1 MTIPPMYPAQY
12 APPPQ
17 GYPQGAPP
25 PVMAQQPGWAP
36 APAPY
41 PQVPQYQPP
50 PQYQPGTQPAP
61 IDMNARISGPQFP
74 RELQGRTMQEAFQ
87 YYNIM
92 REDFL
97 RNQQARQA
105 GQQPQQP
112 GQPQGGQPQYQQP
125 GQPQQ
130 QPGSAQPR
138 VPQQQDTMQQFVQD
152 AVRQVM
158 PEMLAPIIIP
168 QQQKTMQDTY
178 IAATQRHQDWAQFDA
193 DIRQSLQG
201 ADANVLSNPAAWDA
215 AYFHAKGKALSRA
228 PQGYPQ
234 PPYGAASQQGSNGSA
249 PPMPPGYPQQP
260 TPQWGGM
267 QVQPQAPQQQAFVE
281 SPTPQAPYQGGP
293 SFADPRDEIFAKRFG
308 IPVEVYRAGKVQPG
322 TTQAPVP
329 LLRMPQQAAFQG
341 GPQAPQVAQWGPP
354 PQTFQPYG
362 YAPQAPVGPNGQPIP
377 PGFYNPNFGNGNG
390 NGY

>member
-1 MTIPPMYPAQY
+1 
-12 APPPQ
+12 
-17 GYPQGAPP
+17 
-25 PVMAQQPGWAP
+25 MAQQPGWAP

-41 PQVPQYQPP
+41 PQAQPQYQPQQP
-50 PQYQPGTQPAP
+50 YPQAPAP

-125 GQPQQ
+125 GQSQQ
-130 QPGSAQPR
+130 PAPGSAQPR

-158 PEMLAPIIIP
+158 PEMLAPIVIP
-168 QQQKTMQDTY
+168 QQQKLMQDTY
-178 IAATQRHQDWAQFDA
+178 VAATQRHPDWVQFDA

-201 ADANVLSNPAAWDA
+201 ADAAVLANPAAWDA
-215 AYFHAKGKALSRA
+215 AYFHAKGKALSQRA
-228 PQGYPQ
+228 PQNMGQ
-234 PPYGAASQQGSNGSA
+234 QFNPPQQGGSA

-260 TPQWGGM
+260 QWGGH
-267 QVQPQAPQQQAFVE
+267 QVAPQQQPQAFVE
-281 SPTPQAPYQGGP
+281 SPTPQAPYQGSP
-293 SFADPRDEIFAKRFG
+293 NSADPRDEVFAKRFG
-308 IPVEVYRAGKVQPG
+308 MPLEAYRAGKPMPG
-322 TTQAPVP
+322 TTQAPIP

-341 GPQAPQVAQWGPP
+341 GPQAPQAPQWGPP

-362 YAPQAPVGPNGQPIP
+362 YQPQAPVGPNGQPIP
-377 PGFYNPNFGNGNG
+377 PGFFNPNYGNGNG
-390 NGY
+390 HGY